1 MLALLAYSLL
11 TRATLGTAGR
21 RLSLSRIFRI
31 QLSTKA
37 LSNIVPGGNAASSAL
52 GYRLLTLSG
61 ISGPDA
67 GFALAT
73 AGIGSAVVL
82 NIIFWTGLTMSI
94 PFRGV
99 NEGYALAALAGII
112 IMGLAAGLVVG
123 VMDGSGRAERV
134 VRWFARKVR
143 LDEDRFAAVLHQLAE
158 RLEELVSDRQLLWRV
173 VFWATAN
180 WLLDAASLWVFLR
193 AYGVTLA
200 VDALL
205 VAFGLANVLAAIP
218 ILPGGLGV
226 VEATYLTA
234 LVGFGVPRRVAAP
247 AIATYRSAQ
256 YLMPIAIGALA
267 YASLRVGPWKIEK
280 RDRLV
285 RLRDLARS
293 RVGEGRDEDRLRAAF
308 RRQRRSADPESDPAI
323 AATLQTPIPTT
334 TSRHDERTTSDDAD
348 AFARV
353 ACAAVP
359 SATMTVHERPF
370 GRYLED
376 FTPGDVLRHWPGKTI
391 TEYDDHLF
399 CMITMNHHPLHTN
412 DWFAAESVQGRNVVV
427 GNLVYS
433 LVSRHE
439 RARREWRGDRQPRG
453 RDAAAQVPDVP
464 RRHDPRRDPGAR
476 GQGVVVEARPRHRQG
491 RDEGLQPG
499 RQGSLLLQ
507 AQGADLEA
515 RVRPRPQAPVRRHRR
530 LGRLSSAA

>member
-1 MLALLAYSLL
+1 MSERANDRSETVSVSGLDDVDDDRTHEMDRDVLPTGELPALIRDPAAPRRRIRPIRFTIKILLLIVIGVFLLPGVLDGFQQAIETVREVNPALLLAGFALQLSALLAYSLL

-21 RLSLSRIFRI
+21 RISVARIFRI

-82 NIIFWTGLTMSI
+82 NILFWTGLTMSI

-99 NEGYALAALAGII
+99 NEGYAFAALLGII
-112 IMGLAAGLVVG
+112 IMGLAAALVIG
-123 VMDGSGRAERV
+123 VMDGSGRAEQLL
-134 VRWFARKVR
+134 RWFARKAR
-143 LDEDRFAAVLHQLAE
+143 FDEDRFAAVLHQLAE
-158 RLEELVSDRQLLWRV
+158 RLEELISDRRLLRRV
-173 VFWATAN
+173 VFWAMLN

-193 AYGVTLA
+193 AFGVSLP

-226 VEATYLTA
+226 VEATYLTT

-285 RLRDLARS
+285 GLRDLARAES
-293 RVGEGRDEDRLRAAF
+293 ERGETKIDFALRFGGRRPV
-308 RRQRRSADPESDPAI
+308 SDPESDPAI
-323 AATLQTPIPTT
+323 AATLRPEP
-334 TSRHDERTTSDDAD
+334 DDDPA
-348 AFARV
+348 
-353 ACAAVP
+353 
-359 SATMTVHERPF
+359 
-370 GRYLED
+370 
-376 FTPGDVLRHWPGKTI
+376 GDG
-391 TEYDDHLF
+391 
-399 CMITMNHHPLHTN
+399 
-412 DWFAAESVQGRNVVV
+412 
-427 GNLVYS
+427 
-433 LVSRHE
+433 
-439 RARREWRGDRQPRG
+439 
-453 RDAAAQVPDVP
+453 
-464 RRHDPRRDPGAR
+464 
-476 GQGVVVEARPRHRQG
+476 
-491 RDEGLQPG
+491 
-499 RQGSLLLQ
+499 
-507 AQGADLEA
+507 
-515 RVRPRPQAPVRRHRR
+515 
-530 LGRLSSAA
+530 

>member
-1 MLALLAYSLL
+1 MSDEAGTRGGGLPAQPEPVDDADDDRTHEMDRDVLPTGELPALIRDEAAPKRRIRPIRFTIKVLLLIVIAIFLLPGVVSGFRQAFDTIRDVNPALLVAGFALQLLALLSYSLL

-21 RLSLSRIFRI
+21 RLSLARIFRI

-112 IMGLAAGLVVG
+112 IMGLAAVLVIG
-123 VMDGSGRAERV
+123 VMDGSGRAERFL
-134 VRWFARKVR
+134 RWIARKLR
-143 LDEDRFAAVLHQLAE
+143 LNEDRFAAVLHQVAE
-158 RLEELVSDRQLLWRV
+158 RLEELVSDRQLLRRV

-193 AYGVTLA
+193 AYGVSLP

-234 LVGFGVPRRVAAP
+234 LIGFGVPRRVAAP

-256 YLMPIAIGALA
+256 YLMPIAIGAVA

-285 RLRDLARS
+285 GLRDLARS
-293 RVGEGRDEDRLRAAF
+293 ESARGETKIDFALRFGGRRPV
-308 RRQRRSADPESDPAI
+308 ADPESDPAL
-323 AATLQTPIPTT
+323 AATLRPETGA
-334 TSRHDERTTSDDAD
+334 DAGDDAAVD
-348 AFARV
+348 A
-353 ACAAVP
+353 
-359 SATMTVHERPF
+359 
-370 GRYLED
+370 
-376 FTPGDVLRHWPGKTI
+376 
-391 TEYDDHLF
+391 
-399 CMITMNHHPLHTN
+399 
-412 DWFAAESVQGRNVVV
+412 VV
-427 GNLVYS
+427 
-433 LVSRHE
+433 
-439 RARREWRGDRQPRG
+439 
-453 RDAAAQVPDVP
+453 
-464 RRHDPRRDPGAR
+464 
-476 GQGVVVEARPRHRQG
+476 
-491 RDEGLQPG
+491 DEGVDDGVEESDQD
-499 RQGSLLLQ
+499 ST
-507 AQGADLEA
+507 
-515 RVRPRPQAPVRRHRR
+515 
-530 LGRLSSAA
+530 

>member
-1 MLALLAYSLL
+1 MSERANDRFETASGSGLDDLDDDRTHEMDRDVLPTGELPALIRDPAAPRRRIRPIRFTIKVLLLIVIGVFLLPGVLDGFQQAIETVREVNPALLLAGFALQLSALLAYSLL

-21 RLSLSRIFRI
+21 RISVARIFRI

-82 NIIFWTGLTMSI
+82 NILFWTGLTMSI

-99 NEGYALAALAGII
+99 NEGYAFAALLGII
-112 IMGLAAGLVVG
+112 IMGLAAALVIG
-123 VMDGSGRAERV
+123 VMDGSGRAEQLL
-134 VRWFARKVR
+134 RWIARKAR
-143 LDEDRFAAVLHQLAE
+143 FDEERFAAVLHQVAE
-158 RLEELVSDRQLLWRV
+158 RLEELISDRRLLRRV
-173 VFWATAN
+173 VFWAMLN

-193 AYGVTLA
+193 AFGVSLP

-234 LVGFGVPRRVAAP
+234 LIGFGVPRRVAAP

-256 YLMPIAIGALA
+256 YLMPIAIGALS

-285 RLRDLARS
+285 GLRDLARAES
-293 RVGEGRDEDRLRAAF
+293 ARGETKIDFALRFGGKRPVVDA
-308 RRQRRSADPESDPAI
+308 ESDPAI
-323 AATLQTPIPTT
+323 AATL
-334 TSRHDERTTSDDAD
+334 
-348 AFARV
+348 
-353 ACAAVP
+353 
-359 SATMTVHERPF
+359 
-370 GRYLED
+370 
-376 FTPGDVLRHWPGKTI
+376 
-391 TEYDDHLF
+391 
-399 CMITMNHHPLHTN
+399 
-412 DWFAAESVQGRNVVV
+412 
-427 GNLVYS
+427 
-433 LVSRHE
+433 
-439 RARREWRGDRQPRG
+439 
-453 RDAAAQVPDVP
+453 
-464 RRHDPRRDPGAR
+464 
-476 GQGVVVEARPRHRQG
+476 
-491 RDEGLQPG
+491 
-499 RQGSLLLQ
+499 
-507 AQGADLEA
+507 
-515 RVRPRPQAPVRRHRR
+515 RPRPDDDGAERE
-530 LGRLSSAA
+530 A

>member
-1 MLALLAYSLL
+1 VSVVSEDEQPRPAARGQRSGTDGVDVDRTHEMDRDVLPTGELPTLIRDEPSPKRRIRPIRFTIKVLLLIVIVVFLLPNVLSGFRQAIDTIRDVNPVLLAAGFALQIMALLAYSLL

-21 RLSLSRIFRI
+21 SLSLARIFRI

-99 NEGYALAALAGII
+99 NEGYALAALLGII

-143 LDEDRFAAVLHQLAE
+143 LDDDRFAAVLQQLGA
-158 RLEELVSDRQLLWRV
+158 RLEELISDRQLLWRV

-193 AYGVTLA
+193 AYGVALP

-226 VEATYLTA
+226 VEATYATA
-234 LVGFGVPRRVAAP
+234 LVGFGVPRRVALP
-247 AIATYRSAQ
+247 ATATYRSAQ

-293 RVGEGRDEDRLRAAF
+293 ESAKGETKIDFALRF
-308 RRQRRSADPESDPAI
+308 GGKRPLADPDTDPAI
-323 AATLQTPIPTT
+323 AATLKPDPDGDI
-334 TSRHDERTTSDDAD
+334 DAERNS
-348 AFARV
+348 
-353 ACAAVP
+353 
-359 SATMTVHERPF
+359 
-370 GRYLED
+370 
-376 FTPGDVLRHWPGKTI
+376 
-391 TEYDDHLF
+391 
-399 CMITMNHHPLHTN
+399 
-412 DWFAAESVQGRNVVV
+412 
-427 GNLVYS
+427 
-433 LVSRHE
+433 
-439 RARREWRGDRQPRG
+439 
-453 RDAAAQVPDVP
+453 
-464 RRHDPRRDPGAR
+464 
-476 GQGVVVEARPRHRQG
+476 
-491 RDEGLQPG
+491 
-499 RQGSLLLQ
+499 
-507 AQGADLEA
+507 
-515 RVRPRPQAPVRRHRR
+515 
-530 LGRLSSAA
+530 

>member
-1 MLALLAYSLL
+1 MSEHVGDHTDRAPGQLAGADDADGDRTHEMDRDVLPTGELPALVRDETKPARRLKPIRFTIKVLLLIVIVVFLLPGVLNGFRQALDTVRDVNPALLVAGFALQIMALLAYSLL
-11 TRATLGTAGR
+11 TRATLGTAGN

-52 GYRLLTLSG
+52 GYRLMTLSG

-134 VRWFARKVR
+134 VRWFARKVH

-158 RLEELVSDRQLLWRV
+158 RLEELISDRQLLWRV

-193 AYGVTLA
+193 AYGVTLP

-234 LVGFGVPRRVAAP
+234 LVGFGVPKRVAAP

-256 YLMPIAIGALA
+256 YLMPIAIGAMA

-293 RVGEGRDEDRLRAAF
+293 ESAKGETKIDFALRFGGRRPVAN
-308 RRQRRSADPESDPAI
+308 PESDPAL
-323 AATLQTPIPTT
+323 AATL
-334 TSRHDERTTSDDAD
+334 
-348 AFARV
+348 
-353 ACAAVP
+353 
-359 SATMTVHERPF
+359 RP
-370 GRYLED
+370 D
-376 FTPGDVLRHWPGKTI
+376 QDI
-391 TEYDDHLF
+391 D
-399 CMITMNHHPLHTN
+399 
-412 DWFAAESVQGRNVVV
+412 
-427 GNLVYS
+427 
-433 LVSRHE
+433 
-439 RARREWRGDRQPRG
+439 
-453 RDAAAQVPDVP
+453 PDTK
-464 RRHDPRRDPGAR
+464 
-476 GQGVVVEARPRHRQG
+476 
-491 RDEGLQPG
+491 
-499 RQGSLLLQ
+499 
-507 AQGADLEA
+507 
-515 RVRPRPQAPVRRHRR
+515 
-530 LGRLSSAA
+530 

>member
-1 MLALLAYSLL
+1 VSDEAGTRSDGMETQPEPAGDADHDRTHEMDRDVLPTGELPALIRDESAPTRRIRPIRFTIKVLLLIVIAIFLLPGVISGFRQAFDTIRDVNPALLVAGFALQLLALLSYSLL

-21 RLSLSRIFRI
+21 RLSLARIFRI

-112 IMGLAAGLVVG
+112 IMGLAAVLVIG
-123 VMDGSGRAERV
+123 VMDGSGRAERLL
-134 VRWFARKVR
+134 RWIARKLR
-143 LDEDRFAAVLHQLAE
+143 LNEDRFAAVLHQVAE
-158 RLEELVSDRQLLWRV
+158 RLEELVSDRQLLRRV

-193 AYGVTLA
+193 AYGVSLP

-234 LVGFGVPRRVAAP
+234 LIGFGVPRRVAAP

-293 RVGEGRDEDRLRAAF
+293 ESAKGETKIDFALRFGGRRPV
-308 RRQRRSADPESDPAI
+308 ADPESDPAL
-323 AATLQTPIPTT
+323 AATL
-334 TSRHDERTTSDDAD
+334 RAD
-348 AFARV
+348 AGV
-353 ACAAVP
+353 DE
-359 SATMTVHERPF
+359 TV
-370 GRYLED
+370 
-376 FTPGDVLRHWPGKTI
+376 
-391 TEYDDHLF
+391 DDGVDE
-399 CMITMNHHPLHTN
+399 TV
-412 DWFAAESVQGRNVVV
+412 DGEVDESD
-427 GNLVYS
+427 
-433 LVSRHE
+433 
-439 RARREWRGDRQPRG
+439 RG
-453 RDAAAQVPDVP
+453 
-464 RRHDPRRDPGAR
+464 
-476 GQGVVVEARPRHRQG
+476 
-491 RDEGLQPG
+491 
-499 RQGSLLLQ
+499 SN
-507 AQGADLEA
+507 
-515 RVRPRPQAPVRRHRR
+515 
-530 LGRLSSAA
+530 

>member
-1 MLALLAYSLL
+1 VTDEEQTEEEQQRSNAARGHSTGLDGVVDDDDRTNEMDRNVLPTGELPALIRDMTRPVRRIRPIRFTIKVLLLIVIVVFLLPGVLNGFRRAIDTIRDVNPILLAAGFALQLLALLCYSLL

-21 RLSLSRIFRI
+21 RLSLPRIFRI

-52 GYRLLTLSG
+52 AYRLLTLSG

-99 NEGYALAALAGII
+99 NEGYALAALAGVI

-134 VRWFARKVR
+134 VRWFARKLR
-143 LDEDRFAAVLHQLAE
+143 LDEDRFAAVLHQLGE
-158 RLEELVSDRQLLWRV
+158 RLEELASDRQLLWRV
-173 VFWATAN
+173 VFWAAAN

-193 AYGVTLA
+193 AYGVSLPI
-200 VDALL
+200 DALL

-226 VEATYLTA
+226 VEATYATA
-234 LVGFGVPRRVAAP
+234 LVGFGVPRRITVP
-247 AIATYRSAQ
+247 AIFTYRSAQ

-285 RLRDLARS
+285 GLRDLARS
-293 RVGEGRDEDRLRAAF
+293 ESERGETKIDFALRF
-308 RRQRRSADPESDPAI
+308 GGKRPVADPESDPAL
-323 AATLQTPIPTT
+323 ATTLW
-334 TSRHDERTTSDDAD
+334 SDPDD
-348 AFARV
+348 DR
-353 ACAAVP
+353 
-359 SATMTVHERPF
+359 
-370 GRYLED
+370 
-376 FTPGDVLRHWPGKTI
+376 DV
-391 TEYDDHLF
+391 
-399 CMITMNHHPLHTN
+399 
-412 DWFAAESVQGRNVVV
+412 
-427 GNLVYS
+427 
-433 LVSRHE
+433 
-439 RARREWRGDRQPRG
+439 DR
-453 RDAAAQVPDVP
+453 DI
-464 RRHDPRRDPGAR
+464 
-476 GQGVVVEARPRHRQG
+476 
-491 RDEGLQPG
+491 
-499 RQGSLLLQ
+499 
-507 AQGADLEA
+507 
-515 RVRPRPQAPVRRHRR
+515 
-530 LGRLSSAA
+530 

>member
-1 MLALLAYSLL
+1 MTEGAERQNPESGGSMYDETHEMDRGVLPTGELPALVRDETKPKRRIRPIRFTIKALLLIIIAVFLLPGVLAGFREAIDTVRDVNPLLLVVGFALQLLSLFSYSLL

-82 NIIFWTGLTMSI
+82 NMIFWTGLAVSI

-99 NEGYALAALAGII
+99 NAGYGVAALAGLI
-112 IMGLAAGLVVG
+112 IMGIAATLVIG
-123 VMDGSGRAERV
+123 VMDGSGRAERL
-134 VRWFARKVR
+134 VRWFARKFH
-143 LDEDRFAAVLHQLAE
+143 LDEDRFAAVLHQVGE
-158 RLEELVSDRQLLWRV
+158 RLEELAGDRQLLWRV

-193 AYGVTLA
+193 AYGASLPI
-200 VDALL
+200 DALL

-256 YLMPIAIGALA
+256 YLMPIAIGAMA

-285 RLRDLARS
+285 GLRDLARAESEKGES
-293 RVGEGRDEDRLRAAF
+293 RIDFALRF
-308 RRQRRSADPESDPAI
+308 GGKRPVADPEADPALE
-323 AATLQTPIPTT
+323 ATLMP
-334 TSRHDERTTSDDAD
+334 DEPDDRT
-348 AFARV
+348 V
-353 ACAAVP
+353 
-359 SATMTVHERPF
+359 
-370 GRYLED
+370 
-376 FTPGDVLRHWPGKTI
+376 
-391 TEYDDHLF
+391 
-399 CMITMNHHPLHTN
+399 
-412 DWFAAESVQGRNVVV
+412 
-427 GNLVYS
+427 
-433 LVSRHE
+433 
-439 RARREWRGDRQPRG
+439 
-453 RDAAAQVPDVP
+453 
-464 RRHDPRRDPGAR
+464 
-476 GQGVVVEARPRHRQG
+476 
-491 RDEGLQPG
+491 
-499 RQGSLLLQ
+499 
-507 AQGADLEA
+507 
-515 RVRPRPQAPVRRHRR
+515 
-530 LGRLSSAA
+530 

>member
-1 MLALLAYSLL
+1 MNSDDGTPRAAEPMRDLEGLDDFDDLDGLDGDRTHEMDRDVLPTGELPALIRDETAKPRRLRPFRFTIKVLLLIVIVVFLLPGVLNGFRQAIDTISDVNPVLLLAGFALQILALLAYSLL
-11 TRATLGTAGR
+11 TRATLGTAGH

-134 VRWFARKVR
+134 VRWFARKAR
-143 LDEDRFAAVLHQLAE
+143 FNEDRFAAVLHQLAE

-193 AYGVTLA
+193 AYGVSLPF
-200 VDALL
+200 DALL

-247 AIATYRSAQ
+247 AIATYRAAQ
-256 YLMPIAIGALA
+256 YLMPIAVGAMA

-293 RVGEGRDEDRLRAAF
+293 ESAKGETKIDFALRF
-308 RRQRRSADPESDPAI
+308 GGKRPVADPESDPAI
-323 AATLQTPIPTT
+323 AATREPDP
-334 TSRHDERTTSDDAD
+334 EDA
-348 AFARV
+348 
-353 ACAAVP
+353 
-359 SATMTVHERPF
+359 
-370 GRYLED
+370 
-376 FTPGDVLRHWPGKTI
+376 
-391 TEYDDHLF
+391 
-399 CMITMNHHPLHTN
+399 
-412 DWFAAESVQGRNVVV
+412 
-427 GNLVYS
+427 
-433 LVSRHE
+433 
-439 RARREWRGDRQPRG
+439 
-453 RDAAAQVPDVP
+453 PDT
-464 RRHDPRRDPGAR
+464 R
-476 GQGVVVEARPRHRQG
+476 
-491 RDEGLQPG
+491 
-499 RQGSLLLQ
+499 S
-507 AQGADLEA
+507 
-515 RVRPRPQAPVRRHRR
+515 
-530 LGRLSSAA
+530 